1 MSSALKIAWR
11 YKDITSIGLHFERIH
26 ISVVVKAGCNL
37 EPRMPARNDIQNLSL
52 KYCGKEEKSLLPLF
66 YNIFNI
72 SLTPRV
78 NYIYIC

>member
-37 EPRMPARNDIQNLSL
+37 ETRMQARNDIQNLSL
-52 KYCGKEEKSLLPLF
+52 KYCGKERNRSSLF
-66 YNIFNI
+66 STIF
-72 SLTPRV
+72 S
-78 NYIYIC
+78 IYL